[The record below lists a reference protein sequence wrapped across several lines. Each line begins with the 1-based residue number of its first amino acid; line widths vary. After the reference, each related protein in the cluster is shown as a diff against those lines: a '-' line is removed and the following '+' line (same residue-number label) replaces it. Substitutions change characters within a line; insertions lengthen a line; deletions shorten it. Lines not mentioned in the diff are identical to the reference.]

1 MMFITSKIAGSSGK
15 FFIKQQKDLGDV
27 NGYIEEMINGQK
39 VIKVF
44 CHEEKSKEE
53 FDKRLEEK
61 KQNSIKLLDSFT
73 QVNKENRHVLA
84 EAYQK
89 LAKSFNYKDDYVAV
103 NTHGGGDL
111 IPTFNNLVM
120 INDMRSYEIQQ
131 IDYKDRFR
139 VFSALGEQIQGVD
152 LVKKILL
159 EIDNLKQFSDKM
171 KFLYSLHMDE
181 EIAKQVLDNIYDT
194 RFAKYYWTISASRA
208 GSLNYQSGKLEE
220 EYQAITNPEDT
231 SILDTKLKNRIISTF
246 SLNARYSK
254 ADVKEILKKIYS
266 DLKYDKTPKANDL
279 EKYFEIKECKVLNS
293 DTGKRDAGFEIIK
306 KKED

>member
-1 MMFITSKIAGSSGK
+1 MTQEDFDNI
-15 FFIKQQKDLGDV
+15 L
-27 NGYIEEMINGQK
+27 K
-39 VIKVF
+39 VKK
-44 CHEEKSKEE
+44 EKTESLLAAYKEVS
-53 FDKRLEEK
+53 
-61 KQNSIKLLDSFT
+61 N
-73 QVNKENRHVLA
+73 VNRHNLA

-171 KFLYSLHMDE
+171 RFLYSLHMDE
-181 EIAKQVLDNIYDT
+181 DLAKQVLDNIYDT
-194 RFAKYYWTISASRA
+194 RFAKYYWTIPASRA
-208 GSLNYQSGKLEE
+208 GSLHYRSGELEE
-220 EYQAITNPEDT
+220 EYQSILHPEDT
-231 SILDTKLKNRIISTF
+231 SIIEGEVKDEILKEFVISE
-246 SLNARYSK
+246 RYSK
-254 ADVKEILKKIYS
+254 SSIKARLERIYNS
-266 DLKYDKTPKANDL
+266 LKYNKTPKASDL
-279 EKYFEIKECKVLNS
+279 EEYFEIKECRVLNS

-306 KKED
+306 IKGDQDL